1 MSRDKK
7 FRAWDKEEE
16 CWLDPKHFYI
26 TGTGEPFTCQQG
38 RHNITC
44 RYQLMGTDRYIVEQ
58 FANHTDKD
66 GEDVYAG
73 DIFKV
78 IYSDTPNG
86 FKTLGGDKKMVEVYG
101 VVVYKWSGFYI
112 EHKEPVNGEIRYGSL
127 HEFLK
132 NPKEIIGTI
141 HTHKELLN
149 DND

>member
-58 FANHTDKD
+58 FTGRFDDDHK
-66 GEDVYAG
+66 EIYAG
-73 DIFKV
+73 DKASLCTNI
-78 IYSDTPNG
+78 
-86 FKTLGGDKKMVEVYG
+86 GDIIGVCEYDNILTQFIWVTDQDGVYFLSG
-101 VVVYKWSGFYI
+101 VDAK
-112 EHKEPVNGEIRYGSL
+112 
-127 HEFLK
+127 
-132 NPKEIIGTI
+132 IIGTI
-141 HTHKELLN
+141 HDKELLN